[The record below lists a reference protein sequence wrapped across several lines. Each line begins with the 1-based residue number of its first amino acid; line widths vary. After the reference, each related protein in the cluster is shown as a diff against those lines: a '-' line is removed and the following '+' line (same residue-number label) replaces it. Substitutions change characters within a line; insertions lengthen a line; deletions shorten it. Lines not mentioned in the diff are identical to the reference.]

1 MHTNTPFPAET
12 DRRQRYLGEFLIN
25 CGYQVVLAETAPE
38 LDVEAAGYE
47 ELSGKVLVLLPIPA
61 PPKLLAHL
69 KESLTMQHIVLGGNL
84 PKDFID
90 FCNNSQIAYIDYFKN
105 PAIAI
110 ENAVATAEG
119 AICEAIQAS
128 DLNLHQSQVLVVGF
142 GKCGEVL
149 ADKLAGL
156 KCNVSISTRSPM
168 AKSRARAYGYQILED
183 SSYSKFNIIFNTAP
197 AMVITAP
204 IIDQLK
210 SDTVIIDI
218 ASSPG
223 GTDFNYCL
231 QKGIKAKLC
240 PGIPGKYSPK
250 TSAKILFNQIQ
261 EQLKEL
267 KINY

>member
-1 MHTNTPFPAET
+1 MHTNTPFPTVT

-25 CGYQVVLAETAPE
+25 SGYQVVLAETAPE

-47 ELSGKVLVLLPIPA
+47 EVSGRMLVLLPIPA
-61 PPKLLAHL
+61 PPTLLSQL
-69 KESLTMQHIVLGGNL
+69 KESLTAQHIVLGGNL

-90 FCNNSQIAYIDYFKN
+90 FCNDRQISYIDYFQN

-119 AICEAIQAS
+119 AICQAIQTS
-128 DLNLHQSQVLVVGF
+128 DINLHQSQVLVIGF
-142 GKCGEVL
+142 GKCGEIL

-156 KCNVSISTRSPM
+156 NCYVSISTRNPM
-168 AKSRARAYGYQILED
+168 AKSRAKAYGYQLLEED
-183 SSYSKFNIIFNTAP
+183 SYSEFDIIFNTAP
-197 AMVITAP
+197 AMVITP
-204 IIDQLK
+204 SIIDQLQN
-210 SDTVIIDI
+210 DAIIIDI

-231 QKGIKAKLC
+231 QKGIIAKHC

-250 TSAKILFNQIQ
+250 TSAKILFDQIQ
-261 EQLKEL
+261 QQLKE
-267 KINY
+267 IY

>member
-1 MHTNTPFPAET
+1 MHTTTSFPAVT

-25 CGYQVVLAETAPE
+25 SGYQVVLAEAAPE

-47 ELSGKVLVLLPIPA
+47 EVSDRVLVLLPIPA
-61 PPKLLAHL
+61 PLTLLSHL
-69 KESLTMQHIVLGGNL
+69 KESLTAKHTVLGGNL

-90 FCNNSQIAYIDYFKN
+90 FCNDRQIACVDYFKN

-119 AICEAIQAS
+119 AICQAIRTS
-128 DLNLHQSQVLVVGF
+128 EINLHQSQALVIGF

-149 ADKLAGL
+149 ADKLNGL
-156 KCNVSISTRSPM
+156 KCYVSVSTRNPV
-168 AKSRARAYGYQILED
+168 AKSRAKSYGYRLLED
-183 SSYSKFNIIFNTAP
+183 EDYSKFDILFNTAP
-197 AMVITAP
+197 AMVLPPAV
-204 IIDQLK
+204 IDKLQ
-210 SDTVIIDI
+210 SDAVIIDI

-231 QKGIKAKLC
+231 QKGITAKHC

-250 TSAKILFNQIQ
+250 TSAKILFDQIQ
-261 EQLKEL
+261 KQLKEL
-267 KINY
+267 N